1 MGEILAIPKP
11 KIQHKHQQIPADA
24 VLTHNFR
31 AETAI
36 DPSLVEITETHQPFL
51 RRTEETTIF
60 PVDSVTHVKHI

>member
-31 AETAI
+31 AKTAV
-36 DPSLVEITETHQPFL
+36 DPSLIEITETHQSLL
-51 RRTEETTIF
+51 RRIEKTTIF
-60 PVDSVTHVKHI
+60 PINSATYMKHI